1 MSELTISN
9 ITKKFGAVTACNNI
23 SFSIVKN
30 DFFFFLGPSGC
41 GKTTLLKIIAGLI
54 QQDSGSVYLKEKCLD
69 NLPPYQRDVN
79 TVFQN
84 YALFPHMNIFDN
96 IAFGLKMKGL
106 GHREIT
112 AKVTE
117 ILDLV
122 ELQGYEKRKPNQLS
136 GGQQQRVALA
146 RALVNRPSVLLLDEP
161 LGALDVKLR
170 KQMQIELKH
179 LQKKLG
185 ITFICVTHDQDEALT
200 MADQIAV
207 MNHGQFEQVG
217 SPDEIYSRPTSRFV
231 AEFIGDSNFFE
242 GSEALITSDS
252 AVLKIKENGLIKANA
267 QRPMNSQDKII
278 FSVRP
283 EKIFL
288 HKGPISSD
296 SEQNQITGVIDEI
309 IYMGNSLSYLIKSM
323 TGQVVKVLE
332 QNYHNQSKF
341 KVGDRVFM
349 VWSVENTVLLEK

>member
-1 MSELTISN
+1 M
-9 ITKKFGAVTACNNI
+9 
-23 SFSIVKN
+23 
-30 DFFFFLGPSGC
+30 
-41 GKTTLLKIIAGLI
+41 LKIIAGLI

-84 YALFPHMNIFDN
+84 YALFPHMNIFEN
-96 IAFGLKMKGL
+96 IAFGLKMKGM
-106 GHREIT
+106 GYREIT
-112 AKVTE
+112 SKVTE

-146 RALVNRPSVLLLDEP
+146 RALVNHPSVLLLDEP

-217 SPDEIYSRPTSRFV
+217 TPDEIYSRPQSRFV

-252 AVLKIKENGLIKANA
+252 VVLKINKNGLIKAKA
-267 QRPMNSQDKII
+267 QQSLISQNKII

-288 HKGPISSD
+288 HTEPISEDGS
-296 SEQNQITGVIDEI
+296 QNQITGVIDEI

-323 TGQVVKVLE
+323 TGQIVKVLE
-332 QNYHNQSKF
+332 QNYHNQSKH
-341 KVGDRVFM
+341 KVGDRVYL
-349 VWSVENTVLLEK
+349 VWSIENTVLLEK